1 MNLKHRKVEI
11 FFGKYRMPEGLP
23 IRNNNQNKIDCRPN
37 PTNIEGPQH
46 HGPRKCYTPRCTSAE
61 PPKNKK
67 QRSVQNPSPHE
78 AATAP
83 PRRRGGNDVSTSC
96 QPKREGP
103 AARLFRQGSG
113 EGQATAPQARKQ
125 QPRQSQ
131 VSTLTRFAWN
141 RCVFMCQFNPKQ
153 RTILQVME
161 WIADLTSAS

>member
-11 FFGKYRMPEGLP
+11 FFGKYRIPEGLP

-83 PRRRGGNDVSTSC
+83 PRRRRG
-96 QPKREGP
+96 KR
-103 AARLFRQGSG
+103 RLDERS
-113 EGQATAPQARKQ
+113 AQARGARGEAVQAGERRRSGHRAASPQVASRSNLDSLKSGQ
-125 QPRQSQ
+125 RLGLPRIDVLCVNSFR
-131 VSTLTRFAWN
+131 SRERFN
-141 RCVFMCQFNPKQ
+141 K
-153 RTILQVME
+153 
-161 WIADLTSAS
+161 